1 MLSEPNIVPSAK
13 KELTFAQAL
22 NESLREAMTRDPSV
36 FLMGEDIGP
45 YGGLFRVTEGLY
57 QEFGSQRVLDT
68 PITEQAI
75 IGFGVGAAMVG
86 SRPIV
91 ELQFSDFMA
100 LAMDQI
106 VNQAAKARYMSG
118 GQLSVPLIIRTP
130 VGTGL
135 GSQHT
140 QSLEAWLMHVP
151 GLHIAMPATPY
162 DAMGLL
168 RTALELNDPV
178 LFLEHSMLYSTRG
191 EVPVDPYKVPFGE
204 ARIVR
209 QGSDVTVIAVS
220 SGVTVAAKVADEL
233 AAEQGVSVEVID
245 PRTLAPFDMATIVAS
260 VQKTNRAIV
269 FHQACRTCGIG
280 AEIGQRIMEEAFDY
294 LDAPVTRVAARDV
307 PNPQAKSL
315 EMVVL
320 PSEQDLKRAINSVLY
335 RSPA

>member
-1 MLSEPNIVPSAK
+1 
-13 KELTFAQAL
+13 LTYAQAL
-22 NESLREAMTRDPSV
+22 NESLREALMRDSSV

-57 QEFGSQRVLDT
+57 QEFGPQRIFDT

-75 IGFGVGAAMVG
+75 VGFGVGAAMAG

-118 GQLSVPLIIRTP
+118 GRLSVPLIIRMP

-151 GLHIAMPATPY
+151 GLHVAMPASPS

-168 RTALELNDPV
+168 RSALLLNDPV
-178 LFLEHSMLYSTRG
+178 VFIEHSMLYSQKG
-191 EVPVDPYKVPFGE
+191 PVPVEEYRIPFGE

-209 QGSDVTVIAVS
+209 QGSDVTVVAVS
-220 SGVTVAAKVADEL
+220 SNVMLAEKVAQEL
-233 AAEQGVSVEVID
+233 AAEQGISVEVID
-245 PRTLAPFDMATIVAS
+245 PRTIAPLDMATIVAS
-260 VQKTNRAIV
+260 VQKTNRAVV

-294 LDAPVTRVAARDV
+294 LDAPVVRVAARDV

-315 EMVVL
+315 EMVIL
-320 PSEQDLKRAINSVLY
+320 PSEQDLKRAIHSVMY
-335 RSPA
+335 RSFI

>member
-1 MLSEPNIVPSAK
+1 MSTATLTKPLAPSTTR
-13 KELTFAQAL
+13 ELTYAQAL
-22 NESLREAMTRDPSV
+22 NEALRDSLRRDPAV
-36 FLMGEDIGP
+36 FLMGEDIGA
-45 YGGLFRVTEGLY
+45 YGGLFRVTEGLQ
-57 QEFGSQRVLDT
+57 QEFGSQRVRDT

-118 GQLSVPLIIRTP
+118 GQLSVPLVIRTP

-151 GLHIAMPATPY
+151 GLYVAMPASPY
-162 DAMGLL
+162 DAKGLL
-168 RTALELNDPV
+168 RTALSLNDPV
-178 LFLEHSMLYSTRG
+178 LFLEHSMLYAG
-191 EVPVDPYKVPFGE
+191 KGPVPDDDYAVPFGQ

-209 QGSDVTVIAVS
+209 EGKRVTVIAVS
-220 SGVTVAAKVADEL
+220 ASVPVAAKVADDL
-233 AAEQGVSVEVID
+233 APKGISVEVID
-245 PRTLAPFDMATIVAS
+245 PRTLAPFDIASVVAS
-260 VQKTNRAIV
+260 VQKTNRVVI
-269 FHQACRTCGIG
+269 FHQACKTGGIG
-280 AEIGQRIMEEAFDY
+280 AEIGQRIMEEAFDD
-294 LDAPVTRVAARDV
+294 LDAPVVRVAARDV

-315 EMVVL
+315 ESVVL
-320 PSEQDLKRAINSVLY
+320 PSEDDLVRAIYSVL
-335 RSPA
+335 